1 MSRFGNRDNQRFVN
15 RYAPGHFYSPLP
27 SFSEIDARKER
38 IFDNT
43 PTELPGID
51 LHHDEQVSLLQG
63 LSERFLAQMP
73 DYKMKPIDG
82 FRFHHNN
89 NFYSRKDAA
98 LLYCMM
104 RHLQPRRIVEVGSGF
119 SSAMILDT
127 NEHYFDNSI
136 ELTFIEPYP
145 ERLYDN
151 IRSADREVVRIL
163 KKPVQD
169 VPLSEFAELSEG
181 DILFIDSSHVTK
193 IGSDVN
199 YLLFTVL
206 PYLNPGVFIHFHD
219 IFYPFEYLQHWV
231 EEGRAWNEAY
241 ILRAFLQ
248 YNPTFQIRLFT
259 AYLLQ
264 HAPKLFETDAW
275 GKVPEDGSR
284 SSFWMQKTKP
294 PVPITS

>member
-1 MSRFGNRDNQRFVN
+1 MSKYGKRDDQRFVN
-15 RYAPGHFYSPLP
+15 RFAPGHFYSPLP
-27 SFSEIDARKER
+27 SYSEIDARADR
-38 IFDNT
+38 IFESI
-43 PTELPGID
+43 PTEIPGID
-51 LHHDEQVSLLQG
+51 LHPDGQISLLERLNELFLPTMPEYGMEPQAG
-63 LSERFLAQMP
+63 L
-73 DYKMKPIDG
+73 
-82 FRFHHNN
+82 RFHHNN
-89 NFYSRKDAA
+89 NFYSRKDAT
-98 LLYCMM
+98 LLHCMI
-104 RHLQPRRIVEVGSGF
+104 RNLQPRKIIEVGSGF

-127 NEHYFDNSI
+127 NEHFFNNSI

-151 IRSADREVVRIL
+151 IRPSDRDVVRIL
-163 KKPVQD
+163 RTPAQD

-199 YLLFTVL
+199 YLLFHVL
-206 PYLNPGVFIHFHD
+206 PHLNPGVFIHFHD

-248 YNPTFQIRLFT
+248 YNPAFQIRLFT

-264 HAPKLFETDAW
+264 FQPQLFEGEHW
-275 GKVPEDGSR
+275 KKVPEDGSR
-284 SSFWMQKTKP
+284 SSFWIQKRGP
-294 PVPITS
+294 RS

>member
-27 SFSEIDARKER
+27 SFSEIDAREDR
-38 IFDNT
+38 IFSQI
-43 PTELPGID
+43 PTELPGIN
-51 LHHDEQVSLLQG
+51 LHHDEQISLLQR
-63 LSERFLAQMP
+63 LSERFLPQMP
-73 DYKMKPIDG
+73 DYKMEPIDG

-89 NFYSRKDAA
+89 SFYSRKDAA

-127 NEHYFDNSI
+127 NEHCFENSI

-145 ERLYDN
+145 DRLYDN
-151 IRSADREVVRIL
+151 IRSADREVARIL
-163 KKPVQD
+163 KKSVQD
-169 VPLSEFAELSEG
+169 VPLSEFAELSEN

-199 YLLFTVL
+199 DLLFRVL

-264 HAPKLFETDAW
+264 LAPELFETDHW
-275 GKVPEDGSR
+275 RTIPEDGSR
-284 SSFWMQKTKP
+284 SSFWIQKQS
-294 PVPITS
+294 I

>member
-1 MSRFGNRDNQRFVN
+1 MSKYGKRDDQRFVN

-27 SFSEIDARKER
+27 SYSEIDARADR
-38 IFDNT
+38 IFKSI
-43 PTELPGID
+43 PSEIPGID
-51 LHHDEQVSLLQG
+51 LHADEQISLLKRLNESFLPKMPEYGMEPRAG
-63 LSERFLAQMP
+63 L
-73 DYKMKPIDG
+73 
-82 FRFHHNN
+82 RFHHDN
-89 NFYSRKDAA
+89 NFYSRKDAT
-98 LLYCMM
+98 LLHCMI
-104 RHLQPRRIVEVGSGF
+104 RHLQPRKIVEVGSGF

-127 NEHYFDNSI
+127 NEHFFHNSI

-151 IRSADREVVRIL
+151 IRASDRDVVRIL
-163 KKPVQD
+163 QKPAQD

-199 YLLFTVL
+199 YLLFNVL
-206 PYLNPGVFIHFHD
+206 PSVNPGVFIHFHD

-248 YNPTFQIRLFT
+248 YNSTFQIRLFT
-259 AYLLQ
+259 AYLLHFQ
-264 HAPKLFETDAW
+264 PQLFEGEHW
-275 GKVPEDGSR
+275 KKVPEGGSR
-284 SSFWMQKTKP
+284 SSLWIQKT
-294 PVPITS
+294 TG